1 LRVLISTYNKKGL
14 EKFARKLAQMGC
26 EIIATS
32 GTARFLKK
40 KKIPV
45 LETKIFTGFEKIL
58 KGKVKTLHPL
68 IFAGIMAMG
77 KEPDV
82 KKYKIPLIDM
92 VVVNFYNV
100 DRRKIDETIDI
111 GGVSLLRAGAKN
123 YRRVISVCDPADYD
137 MVLKYLENGGVPQEV
152 RKELAKKA
160 FLLCAKYNTKIAEI
174 LDEKKA
180 IPQNL
185 FVSMPKVLDLEY
197 GENPHQKGAF
207 YSEKG
212 LQGEVFQGESLSYN
226 NILDIDSAI
235 RCVRDFSKCACV
247 IVKHTNP
254 CGVSENPFQSK
265 AFKEAFLCDPLSA
278 FGGIVAFNRS
288 VDGKTARI
296 VKKHFFEVVCAPDFT
311 KEAVK
316 IFSKKK
322 KLILFKYKN
331 FKEKF
336 SFRTSLNGI
345 LLQENKTPLVKIRSS
360 TGKLSKQKIRGI
372 QFGAKVVSRVTSNA
386 TVVVK
391 GTKTI
396 GIAGGQPSRIDSV
409 KLAIKRAKKLE
420 KNLKGCIL
428 ITDGFF
434 PFDDSIR
441 KASSSG
447 IKTVAA
453 PCGSIRDAQIRKTA
467 KELKVNLAFLTARL
481 FKH

>member
-14 EKFARKLAQMGC
+14 EKFAKELVKMGC

-32 GTARFLKK
+32 GTAKFLKK

-45 LETKIFTGFEKIL
+45 LETKTLTGFEKIL

-68 IFAGIMAMG
+68 IFAGILATE
-77 KEPDV
+77 KDPDI
-82 KKYKIPLIDM
+82 KKHKIPLIDM
-92 VVVNFYNV
+92 VVVNFYSLN
-100 DRRKIDETIDI
+100 RRKVDETIDI

-123 YRRVISVCDPADYD
+123 YRRVIPVCDPADYS
-137 MVLKYLENGGVPQEV
+137 MILKHLENGGVPQKI

-160 FLLCAKYNTKIAEI
+160 FLLCAKYNGRIVEI
-174 LDEKKA
+174 LDEKEN
-180 IPQNL
+180 IPWNV
-185 FVSMPKVLDLEY
+185 FISMSKILDLKY

-212 LQGEVFQGESLSYN
+212 FPGEVLQGEPLSYN

-235 RCVRDFSKCACV
+235 NCVRDFSKCACA

-254 CGVSENPFQSK
+254 CGVSENPSQVK
-265 AFKEAFLCDPLSA
+265 AFKEALLCDPLSA
-278 FGGIVAFNRS
+278 FGGIVAFNRK
-288 VDGKTARI
+288 VDGKTAKI
-296 VKKHFFEVVCAPDFT
+296 VKKHFFEVICAPDFT
-311 KEAVK
+311 EEALK
-316 IFSKKK
+316 IFSAKK

-331 FKEKF
+331 FQKKF
-336 SFRTSLNGI
+336 SLRTSLNGFI
-345 LLQENKTPLVKIRSS
+345 LQENKTPSIKVANS
-360 TGKLSKQKIRGI
+360 TKKLSKEKLKEIL
-372 QFGAKVVSRVTSNA
+372 FGAKVVFRVASNA

-409 KLAIKRAKKLE
+409 KLALKRAKKMK

-434 PFDDSIR
+434 PFDDSI
-441 KASSSG
+441 KQAFSSG
-447 IKTVAA
+447 IKTIAA
-453 PCGSIRDAQIRKTA
+453 PFGSIRDSQICKTA
-467 KELKVNLAFLTARL
+467 KNLKINLVLL
-481 FKH
+481 